1 MDSNLKVGSNNAGL
15 FIGNTEILG
24 GGVTVNYEDGFFN
37 DPGSATAKANDV
49 LFNFT
54 GYGSYLVLVIKE

>member
-24 GGVTVNYEDGFFN
+24 GDMTSILVTLSLMIVILG
-37 DPGSATAKANDV
+37 
-49 LFNFT
+49 
-54 GYGSYLVLVIKE
+54 LV

>member
-24 GGVTVNYEDGFFN
+24 EGTEYNN
-37 DPGSATAKANDV
+37 WV
-49 LFNFT
+49 LWQFDNCN
-54 GYGSYLVLVIKE
+54 

>member
-24 GGVTVNYEDGFFN
+24 GGVANLLKYITIAPDF
-37 DPGSATAKANDV
+37 DAKKYNEHI
-49 LFNFT
+49 NRQ
-54 GYGSYLVLVIKE
+54 S